1 MGFFNNNPVI
11 EFFHRITRK
20 PSTIAM
26 WVFAGLIC
34 SSTFYLMFMSS
45 PTIDFNSKSKRKNDK

>member
-45 PTIDFNSKSKRKNDK
+45 PTIDFNSKSKKKK

>member
-1 MGFFNNNPVI
+1 MGFFNDNPVI

-26 WVFAGLIC
+26 WLFAGMIC
-34 SSTFYLMFMSS
+34 SSTFYLMFMSP
-45 PTIDFNSKSKRKNDK
+45 PTIDSNLKRKGKDEK